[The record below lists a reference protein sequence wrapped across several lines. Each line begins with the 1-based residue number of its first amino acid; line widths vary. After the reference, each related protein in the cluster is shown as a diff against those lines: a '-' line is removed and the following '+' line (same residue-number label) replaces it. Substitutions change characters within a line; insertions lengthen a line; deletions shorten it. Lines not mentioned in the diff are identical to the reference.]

1 MRSSR
6 SLRQRRSLPIRLQPV
21 MPGPSHHSVS
31 EALPVIH
38 PSERLLVTVEE
49 AARLLSVS
57 PRTIRN
63 LVAEGT
69 LEVRGRH
76 RLRRVTMAS
85 LRRYAAVDE
94 EESHAP

>member
-1 MRSSR
+1 M
-6 SLRQRRSLPIRLQPV
+6 L
-21 MPGPSHHSVS
+21 PGPSHHPIPA
-31 EALPVIH
+31 ALPVTP

-63 LVAEGT
+63 LVAART

-85 LRRYAAVDE
+85 LRRYVEVDE
-94 EESHAP
+94 EDAAHGS